1 MLTGCLILLEIMTMT
16 TLLFSS
22 LVAMMAFQIL
32 RVAMRR
38 RADHKHLLQ
47 RLGI

>member
-1 MLTGCLILLEIMTMT
+1 MLTGCLILLELATMT

-22 LVAMMAFQIL
+22 LAVTAAFQIL